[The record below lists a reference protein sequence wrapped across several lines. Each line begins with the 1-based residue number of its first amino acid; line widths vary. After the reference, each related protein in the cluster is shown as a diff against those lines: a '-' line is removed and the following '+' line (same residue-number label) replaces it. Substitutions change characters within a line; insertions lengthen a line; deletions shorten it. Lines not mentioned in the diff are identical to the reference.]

1 MKLTDNVNVHDSD
14 RIRGVVVLKKPDGTV
29 VFKKENMIVQT
40 GRQFIR
46 ENFVK
51 NGLPTAFSDRFA
63 RTLDGYI
70 LTHMGFGRDGS
81 ATTFGM
87 TSLVNEKTPT
97 STSRTALNQNTVVA
111 GPGEMFIVFK
121 ATLNNVLQS
130 DAYTAQELGLFLTK
144 TDSPDLLF
152 SRISFDPIPV
162 SSGESYEVEYYIY
175 F

>member
-1 MKLTDNVNVHDSD
+1 MKLIDNVNVHDSD
-14 RIRGVVVLKKPDGTV
+14 RIRGVVVLKRPDGTV
-29 VFKKENMIVQT
+29 IFRKDNMIVQT

-46 ENFVK
+46 ENFIK
-51 NGLPTAFSDRFA
+51 NGLPLALSERFVK
-63 RTLDGYI
+63 TLDGYI

-81 ATTFGM
+81 ATTFSM

-97 STSRTALNQNTVVA
+97 STSRTPLNQNTIVA
-111 GPGEMFIVFK
+111 GPGEMFVVFK
-121 ATLNNVLQS
+121 ATLNNSAQS

-144 TDSPDLLF
+144 EESPDLLF